1 MPDRAQAKVVIPNRL
16 GLHARP
22 ATALAQA
29 ASQFESA
36 ISIEGPDGARVDGK
50 SVMEVLML
58 GAVQGAALR
67 INAEGPDARS
77 AVEAIADLIKG
88 GFGEE

>member
-1 MPDRAQAKVVIPNRL
+1 MPDASAEVEIPNRL

-22 ATALAQA
+22 ATALAQRA
-29 ASQFESA
+29 AGFESR
-36 ISIEGPDGARVDGK
+36 ITIEGPDGSRVDGK

-58 GAVQGAALR
+58 GAVQGARVR
-67 INAEGPDARS
+67 ITAEGPDADR
-77 AVEAIADLIKG
+77 AVKALARLIEG